1 MDDFV
6 YCAVMH
12 RDFLSILLFL
22 VFLITALADAI
33 AGLAYANQIAVVC
46 VIGFIGIEISRVAGL
61 NLIAAAILTG
71 VGVLAGYLAHDT
83 AETLLKGVERTIPFL
98 LLFGGV
104 LCLRIPANTSPSLLG
119 LRDTV
124 VRQPPGRRYLMTAVS
139 AHFLTIIFNLAGITL
154 LSSLIRPG
162 TEERLQRRLGRALAQ
177 GLASA
182 TCWAPFF
189 VAAVVIYSVLP
200 GVRWSTIAPVGICM
214 SAVLLC
220 WSWLSDRLFVRP
232 AKPAKTESVRPSDFS
247 KPLAG
252 REWLKLLAII
262 LTLLSAFVI
271 AIDVAGL
278 SVPATIALIAP
289 PFSIVWLW
297 LIRRRPRIDAPD
309 TPTLR
314 TILAEIPSLRNE
326 ATLFCAANILAVG
339 IGIAVPPESVAA
351 TALGWAGA
359 PFVLLAVLVVLHG
372 VINALG
378 VHPIVP
384 AILIPTLF
392 PPQIIGIPSELMA
405 LALLGMWGQGAS
417 VSPFSATVF
426 MLARLSGQTNWTT
439 SWGWNGWYVA
449 SSTILIVTFLYIV
462 HLTGIFA

>member
-1 MDDFV
+1 MR
-6 YCAVMH
+6 

-22 VFLITALADAI
+22 VFLITALADSI
-33 AGLAYANQIAVVC
+33 AGVAYANEIAIVC
-46 VIGFIGIEISRVAGL
+46 VIGFIGMEINRVARL
-61 NLIAAAILTG
+61 NLIAAAL
-71 VGVLAGYLAHDT
+71 LAGIGIT
-83 AETLLKGVERTIPFL
+83 AGLIAGNASETLLKGIERTLPFL

-119 LRDTV
+119 LRDRV
-124 VRQPPGRRYLMTAVS
+124 VLQPPGRRYLFTAIS
-139 AHFLTIIFNLAGITL
+139 AHCLTIIFNLAGVTL

-200 GVRWSTIAPVGICM
+200 TVRWSTIAPAGIGL
-214 SAVLLC
+214 SVVLLS
-220 WSWLSDRLFVRP
+220 WSWLSDRVFVRP
-232 AKPAKTESVRPSDFS
+232 AKPAVAASVEPAGFS

-252 REWLKLLAII
+252 RGWLTLLAIL

-271 AIDVAGL
+271 AIDVIDL
-278 SVPATIALIAP
+278 SVPVTIALVGP
-289 PFSIVWLW
+289 PFSLIWLS
-297 LIRRRPRIDAPD
+297 LIRRNPRTDAPA

-314 TILAEIPSLRNE
+314 TILSEIPSLRNE

-339 IGIAVPPESVAA
+339 IGIAVTPDSVAA
-351 TALGWAGA
+351 PALAWAGE

-372 VINALG
+372 GVNALG
-378 VHPIVP
+378 VHPVVP

-392 PPQIIGIPSELMA
+392 PPQAIGVPPELMA

-426 MLARLSGQTNWTT
+426 MLARLSGQSNWTT

-449 SSTILIVTFLYIV
+449 SSTILIVGYLYVIAV
-462 HLTGIFA
+462 SGVFS